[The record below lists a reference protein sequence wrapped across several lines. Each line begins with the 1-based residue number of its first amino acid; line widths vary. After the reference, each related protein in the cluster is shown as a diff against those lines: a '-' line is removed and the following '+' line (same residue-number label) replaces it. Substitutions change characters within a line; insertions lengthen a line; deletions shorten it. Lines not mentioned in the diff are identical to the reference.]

1 MRPTAALTALL
12 WIIVSAVVALS
23 IAAFPTTAAAQDAK
37 TIVEGALKA
46 MGASN
51 LNAIVYSGEAA
62 YGNFGQSRTISF
74 GLSSTSIRN
83 YTRAIDFTKPAL
95 RETGIAVPIAG
106 PRTPP
111 PTGPAAAPRP
121 FELIAPSGEG
131 WPAQMEIWVTP
142 WGFLKGA
149 LANNATVRS
158 RKIDGVTYQV
168 VTWSPAQKA
177 PSGQPYRV
185 IGYVNP
191 QQIVERVE
199 TWVEHPVLGDLHVE
213 TFFTDYAD
221 FGGGLLGP
229 AKITQRRVGMETYV
243 ALLRE
248 AHANPANLATLLTP
262 SPTTAAPLSPP
273 PVPITSEKL
282 ADGVYRIT
290 GGYVSLAVEFR
301 DHVVV
306 LEGGESEAR
315 GLAVISE
322 VKKLFPNKRIKYV
335 VNTHPHFDHMSGLA
349 PFCAEGAIVLTDDNS
364 KYFVE
369 QALLSPRT
377 LVGDTL
383 ARSKKKPKV
392 ESVIEKMVLQDETRT
407 IEIHHVAGLEHSDAM
422 LMAYLPKE
430 KILFTADFNPPPAG
444 QPVSPSIA
452 TLVQNIERLQ
462 LDFDRHVMVH
472 APDPDRP
479 MTKADLLALVKD
491 GRGGRSGPPE
501 K

>member
-1 MRPTAALTALL
+1 MAALSALL
-12 WIIVSAVVALS
+12 WIIVPA
-23 IAAFPTTAAAQDAK
+23 TTAAQDAK
-37 TIVEGALKA
+37 TIVENALRA
-46 MGASN
+46 MGAAN

-74 GLSSTSIRN
+74 GLSSTSVRN

-95 RETGIAVPIAG
+95 RETGTAVSIAG
-106 PRTPP
+106 PRTPQ

-121 FELIAPSGEG
+121 FELNAPSGEG
-131 WPAQMEIWVTP
+131 WAAQMEVWVTP

-158 RKIDGVTYQV
+158 RKIEGITYQI

-185 IGYVNP
+185 IGYLNP

-213 TFFTDYAD
+213 TFFTDYAN
-221 FGGGLLGP
+221 FGGGLLAP
-229 AKITQRRVGMETYV
+229 ARITQRRVGMETYV
-243 ALLRE
+243 AILRE
-248 AHANPANLATLLTP
+248 ARANPPNLAALMTP
-262 SPTTAAPLSPP
+262 TASSPAPAPAAPA
-273 PVPITSEKL
+273 PVASEKL

-306 LEGGESEAR
+306 LEGGQSEAR
-315 GLAVISE
+315 GLAVIAE
-322 VKKLFPNKRIKYV
+322 TKKLFPNKRIKYI
-335 VNTHPHFDHMSGLA
+335 VNTHPHFDHASGLA

-369 QALLSPRT
+369 QALLTPRT

-392 ESVIEKMVLQDETRT
+392 EGVVEKMVLQDETRT
-407 IEIHHVAGLEHSDAM
+407 VELHHVAGLEHSDAM
-422 LMAYLPKE
+422 LIAYLPKE
-430 KILFTADFNPPPAG
+430 KILFTADFNPPPPG

-452 TLVQNIERLQ
+452 TLVENIGRLQ
-462 LDFDRHVMVH
+462 LDFDRHIMVH
-472 APDPDRP
+472 APNPDRP
-479 MTKADLLALVKD
+479 MTKADLLALVK
-491 GRGGRSGPPE
+491 E
-501 K
+501 TK

>member
-1 MRPTAALTALL
+1 MRQKARARAALSALL
-12 WIIVSAVVALS
+12 WILV
-23 IAAFPTTAAAQDAK
+23 PTNAAAQDAK
-37 TIVEGALKA
+37 TIVEGALRA
-46 MGASN
+46 MGAAN
-51 LNAIVYSGEAA
+51 LNAIVYSGEGA

-95 RETGIAVPIAG
+95 RETGTGVPVAG
-106 PRTPP
+106 PRTPQ

-121 FELIAPSGEG
+121 FELTAPVGEG

-149 LANNATVRS
+149 LANNATARS
-158 RKIDGVTYQV
+158 RKIEGVTYQV

-185 IGYVNP
+185 IGYLNP

-213 TFFTDYAD
+213 TFFNDYAD
-221 FGGGLLGP
+221 FGGGLLAP
-229 AKITQRRVGMETYV
+229 TRITQRRVGMEMYV
-243 ALLRE
+243 AVLRE
-248 AHANPANLATLLTP
+248 VRANPANLTALLTP
-262 SPTTAAPLSPP
+262 TATTPAPAPP
-273 PVPITSEKL
+273 PAPIASEKL
-282 ADGVYRIT
+282 AEGVYRIT

-306 LEGGESEAR
+306 LEGGQSEAR
-315 GLAVISE
+315 GLAVIAE
-322 VKKLFPNKRIKYV
+322 TKKLFPNKRIKYV

-383 ARSKKKPKV
+383 AKSKKKPKV

-407 IEIHHVAGLEHSDAM
+407 IELHHVAGLEHSDAM

-472 APDPDRP
+472 APNPDRP
-479 MTKADLLALVKD
+479 MTKADLLALVK
-491 GRGGRSGPPE
+491 E
-501 K
+501 TK

>member
-1 MRPTAALTALL
+1 MRQKARASAALSALL
-12 WIIVSAVVALS
+12 WIIVPTAVAFPA

-37 TIVEGALKA
+37 TIVEGALRA
-46 MGASN
+46 MGAAN
-51 LNAIVYSGEAA
+51 LNAIVYSGEGA

-83 YTRAIDFTKPAL
+83 YTRAIDFMKPAL
-95 RETGIAVPIAG
+95 RETGTAVPVAG
-106 PRTPP
+106 PRTPQ

-121 FELIAPSGEG
+121 FELTAPVGEG

-149 LANNATVRS
+149 LANNATARS
-158 RKIDGVTYQV
+158 RKIEGVTYQV
-168 VTWSPAQKA
+168 VTWSPSQKA

-185 IGYVNP
+185 IGYINP

-213 TFFTDYAD
+213 TFFNDYAD
-221 FGGGLLGP
+221 FGGGLLAP
-229 AKITQRRVGMETYV
+229 VRITQRRVGMETYV
-243 ALLRE
+243 AVLRE
-248 AHANPANLATLLTP
+248 VRANPANLAALLTP
-262 SPTTAAPLSPP
+262 TATTPAPAPPPAAP
-273 PVPITSEKL
+273 VASEKL
-282 ADGVYRIT
+282 AEGVYRIT

-306 LEGGESEAR
+306 LEGGQSEAR
-315 GLAVISE
+315 GLAVIAE
-322 VKKLFPNKRIKYV
+322 TKKLFPNKRIKYV

-383 ARSKKKPKV
+383 AKSKKKPKV
-392 ESVIEKMVLQDETRT
+392 EGVVEKMVLQDETRT
-407 IEIHHVAGLEHSDAM
+407 VELHHVAGLEHSDAM
-422 LMAYLPKE
+422 LIAYLPKE
-430 KILFTADFNPPPAG
+430 KVLFTADFNPPPAG

-462 LDFDRHVMVH
+462 LDFERHVMVH
-472 APDPDRP
+472 APNPDRP
-479 MTKADLLALVKD
+479 MTKGDLLALVK
-491 GRGGRSGPPE
+491 E
-501 K
+501 TK

>member
-1 MRPTAALTALL
+1 MRQMARASAALSALL
-12 WIIVSAVVALS
+12 WMVSA
-23 IAAFPTTAAAQDAK
+23 TAAAQDTK
-37 TIVEGALKA
+37 TIVENALRA
-46 MGASN
+46 MGAAN
-51 LNAIVYSGEAA
+51 LNAIVYSGEGA

-95 RETGIAVPIAG
+95 RETGTAVPVAG
-106 PRTPP
+106 PRMPP
-111 PTGPAAAPRP
+111 LTGPAAAPRP
-121 FELIAPSGEG
+121 FELTAPLAEG
-131 WPAQMEIWVTP
+131 WPAQLEIWVTP

-149 LANNATVRS
+149 VANNATARS
-158 RKIDGVTYQV
+158 RKIEGVTYQV
-168 VTWSPAQKA
+168 VTWSPPQKA

-185 IGYVNP
+185 IGYINP

-213 TFFTDYAD
+213 TFFNDYAD
-221 FGGGLLGP
+221 FGGGLLAP
-229 AKITQRRVGMETYV
+229 VRITQRRVGMETYV
-243 ALLRE
+243 AVLRE
-248 AHANPANLATLLTP
+248 VRANPANLATLMT
-262 SPTTAAPLSPP
+262 PTTAAPAAAPPSPA
-273 PVPITSEKL
+273 PVAAEKL

-306 LEGGESEAR
+306 LEGGQSEAR
-315 GLAVISE
+315 GLAVIAE
-322 VKKLFPNKRIKYV
+322 TKKLFPNKRIKYI
-335 VNTHPHFDHMSGLA
+335 VNTHPHFDHASGLA
-349 PFCAEGAIVLTDDNS
+349 AFCAEGAIVLTDDNS

-392 ESVIEKMVLQDETRT
+392 EGVVEKLVLQDDTRT
-407 IEIHHVAGLEHSDAM
+407 VELHHVAGLEHSDAM
-422 LMAYLPKE
+422 LIAYLPKE
-430 KILFTADFNPPPAG
+430 RILFTADFNPPQPG

-452 TLVQNIERLQ
+452 TLVANIDRLR

-472 APDPDRP
+472 PPNPDRP
-479 MTKADLLALVKD
+479 MTKADLLALVK
-491 GRGGRSGPPE
+491 E
-501 K
+501 AK